1 MAQEVVFYSV
11 GVDQPISHD
20 EPLPPLPAIRRV
32 ARVVV
37 GAPTPIWRYGVVF
50 HRCTAL
56 RPERSQYSIRGW
68 VPPLSRRIRQRLGK
82 GRCSSFRLAQKF
94 KNDLCSE
101 KGGRWPRNG
110 QTYIL
115 RSTGKASTTELC
127 IVWSLSSLSS
137 MVLPPGTENGSTDAY
152 LEAAM
157 LKNRKL
163 PAGTDQL
170 FAFLQSRWEEI
181 VIMGIW
187 LPVVIMA
194 LTTGIAP
201 FIASLIG
208 GALVI
213 VALHSLLDKL
223 RQRRQPMFGGEASGI
238 TRKGLI
244 FTVGH
249 QAETIEYAF
258 GGQQPQWVGFLCTEQ
273 TIDVA
278 DRLVRSLRLSPD
290 RWRRE
295 IVDPRDIADVRTKT
309 HSLIDWLV
317 KQGLRTEQIALDP
330 TGGMTPMSLGAYSV
344 AQERQ
349 VDSQYVRSRYDDN
362 NQPIRG
368 TQELIFLGRHST
380 PSRQ

>member
-1 MAQEVVFYSV
+1 
-11 GVDQPISHD
+11 
-20 EPLPPLPAIRRV
+20 
-32 ARVVV
+32 
-37 GAPTPIWRYGVVF
+37 
-50 HRCTAL
+50 
-56 RPERSQYSIRGW
+56 
-68 VPPLSRRIRQRLGK
+68 
-82 GRCSSFRLAQKF
+82 
-94 KNDLCSE
+94 
-101 KGGRWPRNG
+101 
-110 QTYIL
+110 
-115 RSTGKASTTELC
+115 
-127 IVWSLSSLSS
+127 
-137 MVLPPGTENGSTDAY
+137 
-152 LEAAM
+152 M

-349 VDSQYVRSRYDDN
+349 VDSQYVRSRYDEN